1 MVLNKSSEKREV
13 WADGSKHADSLTIQR
28 KQISSIAPGTQPLN
42 FTFIPTLGTL
52 PSQVLV
58 GKDHNYKTK
67 VVSCRKEEMSAKPEG
82 ASVTEKNKNTTS
94 CIIPASYDRSSAEEL
109 FPGQEV
115 SASHT
120 QDLQRNDLFIAEFV
134 LVMDSDE
141 GEDEV
146 MNKTNKALIFEEE
159 SYKTSGAQLQ
169 VVEKPIASLSEVTVN
184 EICIPEAQPNE
195 LSQDVNCEEK
205 DLEHYSTVPSAGSVA
220 YKPQLANLYSTN
232 QRLYH
237 KKPHIHCICENQE
250 FRFSSAPYSICDEQK
265 PTSNKPV
272 SSDLSKLSTTPVN
285 IQHTLIHETDKTSV
299 KVSQFPNEL
308 EMQDTAVINSS
319 TTSCEMRHTP
329 SPFQLNVIR
338 YPLCASPSPLH
349 SPFHGSS
356 STICSMGESGNPISP
371 ASSCEAISPVSS
383 RLSFLTSVLR
393 SKNTS
398 YGRPHSLNL
407 SQLNLTSQKP
417 VVPTTITRKSVSCF
431 SLGSQQ
437 EPKKKDIHG
446 QTKAIPSVSESNM
459 LKPESSFH
467 QTSIRTLSPD
477 SEYYANVLNSSRTQT
492 SPIPPYYFKENIP
505 PTNVKPPLNKP
516 FKKYPLPAKYRKIAS
531 IPSSLPLNL
540 SHSSPHLASQKRAT
554 SPHLQH
560 SAGDDRP
567 AHYTQ
572 SKFSSVKSSDRHY
585 PQHSVPFS
593 SNTELQN
600 ISQLNARSIQISPNE
615 NKYIVPTISLSL
627 HPNEKPQPNTFGLG
641 ELSREYEPITTSLDR
656 SLSSPRS
663 SLSRSSELLSL
674 SQCSDHENKKLYR
687 IKPNYKVFAAI
698 PTNKLLLDQKALDEP
713 ETNEENPQFDETT
726 ETRSEVY
733 SPALLRQQTEE
744 VCAVIDEVLHDPLPL
759 HCDSSRST
767 KARWDSKRFNE
778 SSQMPKSSSGSA
790 GRETKYAF
798 LQSRK
803 NAVIDCQETK
813 PGVIR
818 PLASKVTYTE
828 KKDDDCSSNPFSHF
842 TSSRTDFDDVQ
853 HAALPSS
860 RRVMLDN
867 KSTSD

>member
-109 FPGQEV
+109 FPGQGV

-205 DLEHYSTVPSAGSVA
+205 DLE
-220 YKPQLANLYSTN
+220 
-232 QRLYH
+232 
-237 KKPHIHCICENQE
+237 
-250 FRFSSAPYSICDEQK
+250 
-265 PTSNKPV
+265 
-272 SSDLSKLSTTPVN
+272 
-285 IQHTLIHETDKTSV
+285 
-299 KVSQFPNEL
+299 
-308 EMQDTAVINSS
+308 
-319 TTSCEMRHTP
+319 
-329 SPFQLNVIR
+329 
-338 YPLCASPSPLH
+338 
-349 SPFHGSS
+349 
-356 STICSMGESGNPISP
+356 
-371 ASSCEAISPVSS
+371 
-383 RLSFLTSVLR
+383 
-393 SKNTS
+393 
-398 YGRPHSLNL
+398 
-407 SQLNLTSQKP
+407 
-417 VVPTTITRKSVSCF
+417 
-431 SLGSQQ
+431 
-437 EPKKKDIHG
+437 
-446 QTKAIPSVSESNM
+446 
-459 LKPESSFH
+459 
-467 QTSIRTLSPD
+467 
-477 SEYYANVLNSSRTQT
+477 
-492 SPIPPYYFKENIP
+492 
-505 PTNVKPPLNKP
+505 
-516 FKKYPLPAKYRKIAS
+516 
-531 IPSSLPLNL
+531 
-540 SHSSPHLASQKRAT
+540 
-554 SPHLQH
+554 
-560 SAGDDRP
+560 
-567 AHYTQ
+567 
-572 SKFSSVKSSDRHY
+572 
-585 PQHSVPFS
+585 
-593 SNTELQN
+593 
-600 ISQLNARSIQISPNE
+600 
-615 NKYIVPTISLSL
+615 
-627 HPNEKPQPNTFGLG
+627 
-641 ELSREYEPITTSLDR
+641 
-656 SLSSPRS
+656 
-663 SLSRSSELLSL
+663 
-674 SQCSDHENKKLYR
+674 LYR

-842 TSSRTDFDDVQ
+842 TSSRTDFDDARSKKRTHQ
-853 HAALPSS
+853 HTDL
-860 RRVMLDN
+860 
-867 KSTSD
+867 